1 MRKNQPTGTKYLPR
15 CHPES
20 ERLKRELLCFKL
32 GLPAIGRGF
41 HLIPFR
47 TQKLSR
53 VPFPAVLRS
62 SAARTRESWQPISAS
77 LIVYL
82 DLAKLYY
89 QPQIVLKRCDKEMIN
104 PLAQSPIFTN
114 QFGIGSGDPVLT
126 ILSLLSYLFIFVFIF
141 YGQRI
146 QMYVMIR
153 EVENSLFKLKLMK
166 EEGRKTAV
174 ETIKEIGKPTT
185 DPSSKVDR
193 YLDYFTIS
201 PQNMDPA
208 GIVNK
213 LDHILDVRD
222 QRMKDEV
229 KLMAPASD
237 EVQVYNLENT
247 LEAAMALNFIYK
259 VVRHYYLQGKKTL
272 SLYTIMQLQMILPM
286 VMKEAEAYA
295 SALKAFAYG
304 QPIGDGAGPLIAAR
318 IMHGQEV
325 HKIPKDCVY
334 AEVPFENRTAL
345 VMKAEG
351 PGGNVGKP
359 GEAVQYLLEEY
370 KGKVTAVVMI
380 DAGLKLEGEALG
392 EIAEGIGAAI
402 GGPGVDQFK
411 IEEAVVEQKIP
422 LYAVIIKEDI
432 GDAVSMM
439 RKEISDAADKA
450 IERIREVIKE
460 RTQEGAH
467 VVIVGVGYTI
477 GVGQ

>member
-1 MRKNQPTGTKYLPR
+1 M
-15 CHPES
+15 
-20 ERLKRELLCFKL
+20 
-32 GLPAIGRGF
+32 
-41 HLIPFR
+41 
-47 TQKLSR
+47 
-53 VPFPAVLRS
+53 
-62 SAARTRESWQPISAS
+62 
-77 LIVYL
+77 
-82 DLAKLYY
+82 
-89 QPQIVLKRCDKEMIN
+89 
-104 PLAQSPIFTN
+104 LAQTPILTN
-114 QFGIGSGDPVLT
+114 QIGFGSSDIIVQ

-153 EVENSLFKLKLMK
+153 EVESSLFKLKVMK
-166 EEGRKTAV
+166 EDARKTAI

-185 DPSSKVDR
+185 DITNKVDR
-193 YLDYFTIS
+193 YLEYFTIA
-201 PQNMDPA
+201 PQSMDPA

-222 QRMKDEV
+222 ERMKDEV

-286 VMKEAEAYA
+286 VMKEAEAYS

-304 QPIGDGAGPLIAAR
+304 QPIGDGAGPLIAAKL
-318 IMHGQEV
+318 MHGHEIRKV
-325 HKIPKDCVY
+325 PKDCV
-334 AEVPFENRTAL
+334 AATVPFEGRTAIVL
-345 VMKAEG
+345 KAEG

-359 GEAVQYLLEEY
+359 GDGVKTLIEENKGQIKAVI
-370 KGKVTAVVMI
+370 MI
-380 DAGLKLEGEALG
+380 DAGLKLEGEQLG

-411 IEEAVVEQKIP
+411 IEEAVVAEKIP

-450 IERIREVIKE
+450 IERVKEVVKE
-460 RTQEGAH
+460 RTKEGDL
-467 VVIVGVGYTI
+467 VIIVGVGNTI